1 MLLGLTNIRRE
12 LCMVFLVSYRKKFD
26 GAKLQ
31 ANLRK
36 TFFAEHP
43 SQPTAEEI
51 EQLVDFVSQGEFA
64 IATIQLQKCVGF
76 DAAELSKC
84 GVAVYRFKTKPT
96 ECTS

>member
-1 MLLGLTNIRRE
+1 MLLGLGNIHRG

-64 IATIQLQKCVGF
+64 MASIQLQNCVGF
-76 DAAELSKC
+76 DAVELSKC
-84 GVAVYRFKTKPT
+84 GVAVYRFKAKST
-96 ECTS
+96 ERTS